1 MLASGAKSDT
11 LAGQAGGYGGLRCT
25 HSPESVSNK
34 TGTERG
40 EGLWGTEVSAE
51 PGTSGA
57 PGPGSGGGRPQVNAL
72 LGRAPQQVPLAH
84 LASRCLCQ
92 SGPPPRP
99 GDPPPVVAGR
109 TPQGCSR
116 GSLGVTVGLGLIS
129 PSSRM
134 GRTPQHTS
142 LPSGGS
148 LSGTE
153 HIYLGPRPGCQELI
167 CVLDC
172 EGSEARPLV
181 GHGARKGPRTP

>member
-1 MLASGAKSDT
+1 MNLGTPIFCRVTLSRVLNLFIHRGARTTPRLLASVAKSDT
-11 LAGQAGGYGGLRCT
+11 LAGQAGGYGGLRCS

-57 PGPGSGGGRPQVNAL
+57 PGPGSGGGRCTEPGVQQPQVNAL
-72 LGRAPQQVPLAH
+72 LGGAPRQAPLAH

-92 SGPPPRP
+92 PGPPPRP

-109 TPQGCSR
+109 APQGCSR
-116 GSLGVTVGLGLIS
+116 GSLRVTAGLGLIS

-134 GRTPQHTS
+134 GCIRS
-142 LPSGGS
+142 
-148 LSGTE
+148 
-153 HIYLGPRPGCQELI
+153 
-167 CVLDC
+167 
-172 EGSEARPLV
+172 
-181 GHGARKGPRTP
+181 K